1 MKANFQPFS
10 LCGSLSA
17 RGARRVQC
25 GARQA
30 FTLLEV
36 ILALVI
42 LGAAMAIFG
51 EVMQLANQNAIDSQA
66 ETQAQLLA
74 SSVMDEILAGVID
87 DSPANRQPLET
98 EGDVRW
104 IYSVSSG
111 TATVTGVY
119 PVIVE
124 VEQDLEARYKPV
136 KFRLVRWFATTP
148 EGDEAEEES
157 AASSQ
162 QSQQNANQSSGG
174 QQGGAGTAG
183 GAGRGGGANAAGG
196 AP

>member
-1 MKANFQPFS
+1 MRANFQPFS
-10 LCGSLSA
+10 LCGSIPAKRTGS
-17 RGARRVQC
+17 VKC
-25 GARQA
+25 GAKPA

-98 EGDVRW
+98 GRRR
-104 IYSVSSG
+104 
-111 TATVTGVY
+111 
-119 PVIVE
+119 PL
-124 VEQDLEARYKPV
+124 DLLGEFGYLDHDGRVPSDCGGRARP
-136 KFRLVRWFATTP
+136 
-148 EGDEAEEES
+148 
-157 AASSQ
+157 
-162 QSQQNANQSSGG
+162 
-174 QQGGAGTAG
+174 
-183 GAGRGGGANAAGG
+183 
-196 AP
+196 

>member
-1 MKANFQPFS
+1 MK
-10 LCGSLSA
+10 
-17 RGARRVQC
+17 C
-25 GARQA
+25 GAQPA

-51 EVMQLANQNAIDSQA
+51 EVMQLANQNAVDSQA

-111 TATVTGVY
+111 TSTVTGVY

-136 KFRLVRWFATTP
+136 KFRLVRWFPTTP
-148 EGDEAEEES
+148 EGDEAEEDS

-174 QQGGAGTAG
+174 QQGGAGG
-183 GAGRGGGANAAGG
+183 GSTGG

>member
-1 MKANFQPFS
+1 MNLPGAKHESNCS
-10 LCGSLSA
+10 RIA
-17 RGARRVQC
+17 RPRSRCAWDQQG
-25 GARQA
+25 A

-51 EVMQLANQNAIDSQA
+51 EVMQLANQNAVDAQA

-74 SSVMDEILAGVID
+74 NSVMDEILAGVID

-98 EGDVRW
+98 NDDVRW

-111 TATVTGVY
+111 TATVSGVY

-136 KFRLVRWFATTP
+136 KFRLVRWFSTTP
-148 EGDEAEEES
+148 EGNEAEE

-162 QSQQNANQSSGG
+162 QSQQSGSQSNNG
-174 QQGGAGTAG
+174 QQGGAGAAGGTGGAGSAG
-183 GAGRGGGANAAGG
+183 GAR
-196 AP
+196 

>member
-1 MKANFQPFS
+1 MRANFQPFC
-10 LCGSLSA
+10 LCGSFPAKGTGSV
-17 RGARRVQC
+17 RC
-25 GARQA
+25 GAQPA

-51 EVMQLANQNAIDSQA
+51 EVMQLANQNAVDSQA

-111 TATVTGVY
+111 TSTVTGVY

-136 KFRLVRWFATTP
+136 KFRLVRWFPTTP
-148 EGDEAEEES
+148 EGDEAEES

-162 QSQQNANQSSGG
+162 QSQQNANQSSDG

-183 GAGRGGGANAAGG
+183 GAGSAGG

>member
-1 MKANFQPFS
+1 MQ
-10 LCGSLSA
+10 
-17 RGARRVQC
+17 
-25 GARQA
+25 QA

-36 ILALVI
+36 ILALAI

-51 EVMQLANQNAIDSQA
+51 EVMQLANQNALDAQA
-66 ETQAQLLA
+66 ETQAQILA

-104 IYSVSSG
+104 VYSVSSG
-111 TATVTGVY
+111 TATVSGVY

-136 KFRLVRWFATTP
+136 KFRLVRWFSTTP
-148 EGDEAEEES
+148 EGNESEEET
-157 AASSQ
+157 ANSQ
-162 QSQQNANQSSGG
+162 QSQQNANQSNNA

-183 GAGRGGGANAAGG
+183 GAGGAGSAGG
-196 AP
+196 SP